1 MKKFIYLTLFAVFL
15 GISQIFAQ
23 NAAFGYGSKA
33 TGGGSASPTLVD
45 TESEL
50 KTALKKTGSRV
61 IIITND
67 ITVSG
72 QIEVSSGS
80 FTLLALSGKKLIN
93 LTQSKDG
100 SGILNVKG
108 CSNVII
114 RNITFVGPGAYD
126 CDGKDLL
133 QFEGVT
139 DAWVDHCDFQDGCD
153 GNFDN
158 KGNTDN
164 ITVSWCRFRYL
175 KKPKAGGSGGTD
187 DHRYT
192 NLVGADAS
200 DKPKDGRYNMTWA
213 YCWWDEGCVERM
225 TRCRNADLHFLNCY
239 WNSSVAKVYIGP
251 ENVTCYLDGC
261 TMEGKISTGNRFK
274 SYNETKNSLK
284 SVDCVGVPSS
294 TGSVTKPSYSYT
306 ALSAAEAKT
315 RITDA
320 SCGAGATL
328 IVNDDGSVSSPCDE
342 NIPSIVLTSGVKDQ
356 SVTEG
361 KAISSIVFAAGG
373 SATNISVSGLPSGV
387 TSSVNGLIL
396 TLSGTPTASGT
407 YTVSATDGKTSTSL
421 NGTITVKP
429 ASSGGNTEVGDQLC
443 IDLTTGSKPS
453 VDGVVI
459 DIIND
464 GTEKKATTWDV
475 QGVKFNT
482 NNAGISFDLSSLGKT
497 LVSVSFDVEIP
508 NWAAEK
514 NTVSYGFVAG
524 SANESYSLAN
534 GSVTTVTVSAPA
546 GATGFTICRTAGTG
560 TFISNVCFGFAN
572 SSSGSGGNGGSG
584 NEGDNV
590 VSSSIMW
597 NFSDE
602 AFNTLSTVS
611 SSQTIN
617 GLTITASETQNVV
630 RDASEKSI
638 DGISFTHRLKMSG
651 TGAENARS
659 LQFNVTGPCKIEM
672 YVMSAKSTEERTVN
686 IATGSFGNVVSS
698 VPATTSL
705 SKQTYEY
712 NGGAN
717 TIYLYSASSGINFY
731 AIKVIYPSSDVENI
745 DLDKTLYY
753 NGVAV
758 INPENK
764 RIVLYSVTGQILEQT
779 NENIDM
785 SRFGNGFYIVRSL
798 DSVETLKIAK

>member
-50 KTALKKTGSRV
+50 KTALKKSGSRV

-175 KKPKAGGSGGTD
+175 KKPKAGGPGGTD

-251 ENVTCYLDGC
+251 QNVTCYLDGC
-261 TMEGKISTGNRFK
+261 TMEGSIKTSKRF
-274 SYNETKNSLK
+274 SSDYGGTNSLK
-284 SVDCVGVPSS
+284 SVDCVGVPSN

-306 ALSAAEAKT
+306 ALSAAEAK
-315 RITDA
+315 I
-320 SCGAGATL
+320 S
-328 IVNDDGSVSSPCDE
+328 DDCVAYRVG
-342 NIPSIVLTSGVKDQ
+342 
-356 SVTEG
+356 
-361 KAISSIVFAAGG
+361 SSITKSILCSRHILVLSHLFKIE
-373 SATNISVSGLPSGV
+373 ISPRSVKCVLIMAMMIESG
-387 TSSVNGLIL
+387 
-396 TLSGTPTASGT
+396 
-407 YTVSATDGKTSTSL
+407 Y
-421 NGTITVKP
+421 
-429 ASSGGNTEVGDQLC
+429 
-443 IDLTTGSKPS
+443 
-453 VDGVVI
+453 
-459 DIIND
+459 
-464 GTEKKATTWDV
+464 
-475 QGVKFNT
+475 
-482 NNAGISFDLSSLGKT
+482 ISF
-497 LVSVSFDVEIP
+497 VF
-508 NWAAEK
+508 
-514 NTVSYGFVAG
+514 
-524 SANESYSLAN
+524 
-534 GSVTTVTVSAPA
+534 
-546 GATGFTICRTAGTG
+546 
-560 TFISNVCFGFAN
+560 
-572 SSSGSGGNGGSG
+572 
-584 NEGDNV
+584 
-590 VSSSIMW
+590 
-597 NFSDE
+597 
-602 AFNTLSTVS
+602 
-611 SSQTIN
+611 
-617 GLTITASETQNVV
+617 
-630 RDASEKSI
+630 
-638 DGISFTHRLKMSG
+638 
-651 TGAENARS
+651 
-659 LQFNVTGPCKIEM
+659 
-672 YVMSAKSTEERTVN
+672 
-686 IATGSFGNVVSS
+686 
-698 VPATTSL
+698 
-705 SKQTYEY
+705 
-712 NGGAN
+712 
-717 TIYLYSASSGINFY
+717 
-731 AIKVIYPSSDVENI
+731 
-745 DLDKTLYY
+745 
-753 NGVAV
+753 
-758 INPENK
+758 
-764 RIVLYSVTGQILEQT
+764 
-779 NENIDM
+779 
-785 SRFGNGFYIVRSL
+785 
-798 DSVETLKIAK
+798 